1 MQTDITLN
9 EGDGTWV
16 IVDANVVKATASDLM
31 VDSPGRRT
39 AAALTAGPWHNPRP
53 APCMLAGSPAA
64 GLAATPSHGSKRRD
78 R

>member
-31 VDSPGRRT
+31 VDSPGRRNGGGPHRR
-39 AAALTAGPWHNPRP
+39 ALA
-53 APCMLAGSPAA
+53 
-64 GLAATPSHGSKRRD
+64 
-78 R
+78 